1 MARHELTN
9 FHRQLLI
16 GVLHVVRYPK
26 RILLIAALVLIACAA
41 VASWKL
47 NMSTDQD
54 KLFSSNVP
62 FFRDYIEFTRD
73 FPENQASYVIIQAKD
88 PAHPPPTAQ
97 WIKIADAITERLRQ
111 EKKYVRAVDS
121 HVPISELGSQG
132 LLFDSPAEL
141 KDDVA
146 DAIRLMPLA
155 KLWGEAPNVL
165 TRFALGNTPMQRFL
179 AGVQFHLDPQTA
191 EFVELLAEGWNKTLA
206 DPNQPITLGN
216 QVPDLTILGAT
227 DPGRIGYYYVPDEEN
242 PSHHLLLVRVY
253 EQANYASLNGMA
265 EVINGIRHAAI
276 DAGAAYPEFMV
287 GLTGRPVLE
296 ADEMVTTDRDSRRSE
311 IAALIVVF
319 IGLVL
324 LLRSIWLA
332 VTAEIALL
340 VGIGWTFGW
349 ATLSVGELNLLS
361 MVFLIA
367 LIGIGMDYLI
377 QVLSRYRREALRHSD
392 PRIIWAAVFK
402 HVAAPINTACLG
414 AAGAFFVSVFT
425 NFRGAAELGII
436 ASGGLLLCL
445 ISGYVVLP
453 ALLTLFPA
461 KIRPTA
467 GERPGAERPAVSFK
481 SDRSHHLW
489 LILPAVW
496 AALLL
501 AGVHFML
508 KAHFDP
514 SLLNLQAQNLPSVKL
529 VQKLQTWSAVVLS
542 KDLEKLRQV
551 RSAVENLST
560 VAGTDSILRAY
571 DNYDWL
577 RQHQGQIPTIAWTS
591 PQPIQPA
598 DLPRLANTARAL
610 ATRLEKSTAGSTQ
623 PSEFASAAQSLQVF
637 AAALSN
643 LNGSAA
649 DQAANHLSAWQNV
662 FVTELKTL
670 VAPLHPPS
678 PDIAKLPQTMRDHYV
693 GQDGR
698 YALYIDPKQDLWVQS
713 NLTDFVHQVERAV
726 ANVPGAPAVTGI
738 AVNIYHSTSSIEES
752 FYRATAYAVALIL
765 CLVLLDLRDIRQT
778 LLAVSVLA
786 MGLPMLVALMGL
798 MHVSWNFANFFALP
812 ILIGAGHEYGVFMV
826 HRYNEACRDPR
837 RIWQRWDV
845 SDRALLLCAFVT
857 TASFGFFWALG
868 HHQGLKSLGLV
879 MALGI
884 ACIYLATLCMLRPLL
899 LWKLARRQ
907 GRCDDAPAPQ
917 A

>member
-1 MARHELTN
+1 
-9 FHRQLLI
+9 
-16 GVLHVVRYPK
+16 
-26 RILLIAALVLIACAA
+26 
-41 VASWKL
+41 
-47 NMSTDQD
+47 MSTDQD

-62 FFRDYIEFTRD
+62 FFRNYIEFTQD
-73 FPENQASYVIIQAKD
+73 FPENQASYVIVQAKD
-88 PAHPPPTAQ
+88 PAHPPSTAH
-97 WIKIADAITERLRQ
+97 WVEIADAITERLRT
-111 EKKYVRAVDS
+111 EKKYVKTVDS
-121 HVPISELGSQG
+121 HVPINELGSQG
-132 LLFDSPAEL
+132 LLFDSPTEL
-141 KDDVA
+141 KEDTA
-146 DAIRLMPLA
+146 DAIRMMPLA
-155 KLWGEAPNVL
+155 QLWGETPNAL
-165 TRFALGNTPMQRFL
+165 TRLALGNTPTQRFL
-179 AGVQFHLDPQTA
+179 AGVQFSLNEETA
-191 EFVELLAEGWNKTLA
+191 QFVGLLASGWNKTLA
-206 DPNQPITLGN
+206 DMKQPLALGD

-227 DPGRIGYYYVPDEEN
+227 DPGRIGYYYVPDEQN
-242 PSHHLLLVRVY
+242 PSHHLLLIRVY
-253 EQANYASLNGMA
+253 EQTNYASLNGMA
-265 EVINGIRHAAI
+265 EVIDGIRNAAI
-276 DAGAAYPEFMV
+276 QAGAAYPEFTV

-332 VTAEIALL
+332 VAAELALL

-349 ATLSVGELNLLS
+349 ATFSVGELNLLS

-392 PRIIWAAVFK
+392 PRVIWSAVFK

-467 GERPGAERPAVSFK
+467 GERPEAERPAISFN
-481 SDRSHHLW
+481 STRSHHLW
-489 LILPAVW
+489 LILPAFW
-496 AALLL
+496 SALLL

-514 SLLNLQAQNLPSVKL
+514 SLLNMQAQNLPSVKL
-529 VQKLQTWSAVVLS
+529 VRKLQTWSAVVLS
-542 KDLEKLRQV
+542 KDLHKLRQV

-560 VAGTDSILRAY
+560 IADTDSMLQAY

-577 RQHQGQIPTIAWTS
+577 QKHAGEIPTIAWTS
-591 PQPIQPA
+591 PQTIQPNE
-598 DLPRLANTARAL
+598 LPRLANTARAL
-610 ATRLEKSTAGSTQ
+610 ATKLTSASSSSTQ
-623 PSEFASAAQSLQVF
+623 PAAFDSAAQSLQTF
-637 AAALSN
+637 AATLSH
-643 LNGSAA
+643 LSGSSA
-649 DQAANHLSAWQNV
+649 DQAAARLSSWQNV
-662 FVTELKTL
+662 FVAELKTL
-670 VAPLHPPS
+670 IAPFHPQP
-678 PDIAKLPQTMRDHYV
+678 PDAAKLPQTMRDHYV
-693 GQDGR
+693 GQGGR
-698 YALYIDPKQDLWVQS
+698 YALYIYPKQDLWVQS
-713 NLTDFVHQVERAV
+713 NLAQFVHQVEHA
-726 ANVPGAPAVTGI
+726 AAGVPQSPPVTGI
-738 AVNIYHSTSSIEES
+738 AVNIYHSTSSIEDS
-752 FYRATAYAVALIL
+752 FYRATAYAVALIF
-765 CLVLLDLRDIRQT
+765 CLVLIDLRDIRQT

-798 MHVSWNFANFFALP
+798 LHVSWNFANFFALP

-899 LWKLARRQ
+899 LWKLARNR
-907 GRCDDAPAPQ
+907 GRCADVPASDST
-917 A
+917 